1 MRRSKRQPKHSYGAM
16 FCTTCL
22 KILLSAL
29 PMVVMMVVIFV
40 MSHQAGVESAGTSE
54 GIGKFIVEIL
64 DIEVPPDLTP
74 STVAI
79 FFGLNIRKL
88 AHIFLYALLGGT
100 SFLFMAS
107 LPIKVSAHIRP
118 AIYAAGAVIISFLY
132 ACSDE
137 FHQSF
142 VAGRDGKFADV
153 GVDAIG
159 FLTVA
164 ILVMAVWYLVLWFR
178 SRRAKGMTP
187 PERNGDI

>member
-1 MRRSKRQPKHSYGAM
+1 MMLVQNEKTWRWVKVVLA
-16 FCTTCL
+16 T
-22 KILLSAL
+22 I
-29 PMVVMMVVIFV
+29 PMLVMMVVIFV
-40 MSHQAGVESAGTSE
+40 MSHQAGVESAGTSK
-54 GIGKFIVEIL
+54 GIGEIIVEIL

-74 STVAI
+74 STVPI

-100 SFLFMAS
+100 SFLFMTS
-107 LPIKVSAHIRP
+107 LPLKVSAYIRP
-118 AIYAAGAVIISFLY
+118 SICAAGAVIISFLY

-142 VAGRDGKFADV
+142 IAGRDGKFADV

-164 ILVMAVWYLVLWFR
+164 ILIMAVWYLVFWFR
-178 SRRAKGMTP
+178 SRRAKGVTP
-187 PERNGDI
+187 SEKNRDM

>member
-1 MRRSKRQPKHSYGAM
+1 MNRPHI
-16 FCTTCL
+16 CL
-22 KILLSAL
+22 KILLSAI
-29 PMVVMMVVIFV
+29 PMVVIFV

-54 GIGKFIVEIL
+54 AIGEFIVEIL

-74 STVAI
+74 STVPI
-79 FFGLNIRKL
+79 IFGLNIRKL

-100 SFLFMAS
+100 SFLFMAA
-107 LPIKVSAHIRP
+107 LPLKVNAKIKP
-118 AIYAAGAVIISFLY
+118 AICVAGAVVISFLY

-142 VAGRDGKFADV
+142 IAGRDGKFADV

-164 ILVMAVWYLVLWFR
+164 ILIMAIWYLVLLVR
-178 SRRAKGMTP
+178 SRRAKGLMP
-187 PERNGDI
+187 PEKNGDI